1 MKEKSSAKEFL
12 MLKEQLQKIG
22 ITLLTGTGAINDFK
36 DAITARKVTCVF
48 LLADKNTFR
57 AAGECVE
64 ARLKEAGLAVKKY
77 VFSEEKLEPNESA
90 VGLAAMHF
98 SPNVDMVVGV
108 GSGVINDISKIIAN
122 ISGKPYAIVATA
134 PSMDGYAST
143 GAAMILKGMK
153 ETVPCGLPKAI
164 ICDTEILKD
173 APMEMIKAGYGDIVG
188 KYSALSDWRISQIIN
203 GEYLCEYIY
212 GITMEAIEK
221 TLSVAEKLLDRDEE
235 SVGTLTEALIVVG
248 IMMSFAGNSR
258 PASGSEHHLSHF
270 FEIVGIVKN
279 QPYLPHGIDV
289 AYSTV
294 ITSEIREALLNTSFD
309 RPLYRI
315 PRNEYEATIREL
327 YGCVGDGCIAL
338 QDKVGN
344 YEKDRTH
351 VYKEKEKEIKAALAL
366 VPGAKDIE
374 QILGRVGLD
383 MKEFYSV
390 YGKEKIND
398 AIKYAKDLKDRYT
411 VLWTAYDLEIADKVN

>member
-1 MKEKSSAKEFL
+1 MNINELLKGVDCTCGRRHECVIDSVIIEKAAIDRLSELCKDYSS
-12 MLKEQLQKIG
+12 I
-22 ITLLTGTGAINDFK
+22 LL
-36 DAITARKVTCVF
+36 V
-48 LLADKNTFR
+48 ADENTYR
-57 AAGECVE
+57 AAGASALKVIGDRKARALVFPSTPLLIPDE
-64 ARLKEAGLAVKKY
+64 AAIKKIKESLCGAEVI
-77 VFSEEKLEPNESA
+77 
-90 VGLAAMHF
+90 
-98 SPNVDMVVGV
+98 VGV
-108 GSGVINDISKIIAN
+108 GSGVIQDLCKYVSHFERI
-122 ISGKPYAIVATA
+122 PYMIVATA

-221 TLSVAEKLLDRDEE
+221 TLAVAEKLLDRDEV

-411 VLWTAYDLEIADKVN
+411 VLWTAYDLEIADKAN